1 MRALQLGDVVR
12 HHLWNLKKDSRL
24 GTIMYISQNR
34 ERLVILFN
42 GEEEWR
48 WASCFELVSEPLLNW
63 WSTPLKNSS
72 PASGALLK
80 CGDVV
85 RHFKSWR
92 LGKITGINLDSE
104 RAEILFHDGVEEWR
118 WASAFECF

>member
-12 HHLWNLKKDSRL
+12 HHLKKDSRL

-48 WASCFELVSEPLLNW
+48 WASCFELVSEPLLNLL
-63 WSTPLKNSS
+63 STPLKISS

-92 LGKITGINLDSE
+92 LGKITGIDSK
-104 RAEILFHDGVEEWR
+104 RAKILFHDGEEEWR
-118 WASAFECF
+118 WASAFERF